1 MASSMCGVD
10 PWQLWA
16 FAKETTSLV
25 GKPTGGSEKNTT
37 EPLRGFAG
45 GLGGAVCFPWPTK
58 VHMAIG
64 L

>member
-1 MASSMCGVD
+1 MATH
-10 PWQLWA
+10 A
-16 FAKETTSLV
+16 LV
-25 GKPTGGSEKNTT
+25 GKPTGGSEKTTT

-45 GLGGAVCFPWPTK
+45 GLEGAVCSPWPTK